1 MNSHSFASEIVL
13 PTVKE
18 MLADRGN
25 RRHLYVAGIMT
36 YSLVDYIARE
46 VGIPKTQV
54 CDSLRGV
61 CEADFDVVQGVCH
74 GTKHAGSVKG
84 LRFVPGQERD
94 VPVFAFDV
102 PGAGLD
108 QGRWDVPGL
117 SVERNGAE
125 LFPDTCIQVVLLNF
139 SKLYQSQLG
148 KLDLSFLDAMVLADS
163 PAPRDGDKA

>member
-1 MNSHSFASEIVL
+1 VNSYSFASEIVV

-18 MLADRGN
+18 MLADRGS
-25 RRHLYVAGIMT
+25 RRHVYVAGIVT

-46 VGIPKTQV
+46 VGITKTHV

-74 GTKHAGSVKG
+74 GTKHAGNAQG
-84 LRFVPGQERD
+84 FRFVPGQDRD
-94 VPVFAFDV
+94 VPVFALDV

-125 LFPDTCIQVVLLNF
+125 LFLDTCIQVVLLNF

-148 KLDLSFLDAMVLADS
+148 KLDLSFMDAMVLTDS
-163 PAPRDGDKA
+163 PAPRDSDKA